1 MSRIGNAP
9 IAIPSGVEVKVAG
22 NTVTVKGAKGESV
35 WEIPTLITVEV
46 KENEVR
52 VGRTAETKEARSL
65 HGTIRSVINNMVI
78 GVEKGYIKELEISGV
93 GYKAQMQGQ
102 TCVLA
107 LGFSHEIKYEI
118 PAGITVEVDKAGVAL
133 KISGHDKAL
142 VGQVAARIRLF
153 SPAEPY
159 KGKGVKYK
167 GEQIRRKEGKAVA

>member
-1 MSRIGNAP
+1 MSRIGKTP

-22 NTVTVKGAKGESV
+22 STVTVKGPKGESA
-35 WEIPTLITVEV
+35 WDIPSVLTVAVEDNQV
-46 KENEVR
+46 IVD
-52 VGRTAETKEARSL
+52 RTQETKMARSL

-78 GVEKGYIKELEISGV
+78 GVDKGYVKELEISGV
-93 GYKAQMQGQ
+93 GYKAQMQGT

-107 LGFSHEIKYEI
+107 LGFSHDINYEI
-118 PAGITVEVDKAGVAL
+118 PAGITVEVDKAGVAV
-133 KISGHDKAL
+133 KVSGHDKAL

-167 GEQIRRKEGKAVA
+167 GEHIRRKEGKAVA